1 MVDISCDS
9 PEICIIGRSDFSS
22 GIGAVAYAA
31 CELLSR
37 YFPVAFYPTSSSGDA
52 QFINLPNGRMI
63 PICSNL
69 ENFKVFFYTDVL
81 WNGEYD
87 LNYTKLPQ
95 HGLRIAHI
103 AYDSD
108 QLPAKW
114 AEVLNNHFDAAYFSS
129 GHLEAIARSSGI
141 KIAIGTL
148 PIGLDT
154 ETLLTRPFHE
164 SQEKIRFGSI
174 AAYHPR
180 KGVDILVDAFIQEFG
195 DSDDAELVLHSN
207 IAMGDVYQNVQRAV
221 KINNINNITL
231 SNLNLG
237 HAEKNSLIESF
248 DVFVNC
254 SRGEGYSIGPR
265 EALALGK
272 VLVLSDIGPHRD
284 LFGIPGSFDIP
295 VTIAYPARYPEIDNQ
310 IFGRQYSPSVADTR
324 IALRRAYDYARNRGL
339 GSHADIRARRAR
351 ASEFTFHRLAL
362 DYARTI
368 VPDIA
373 RFKSLIK
380 GSSYSNISA
389 AGAQAA
395 IAEVGAFGSNL
406 KARNRT
412 VLPAHDGGFYSV
424 FNAFMSHLSWD
435 MQEDRCHMVLPD
447 WDVGR
452 LVEHQKGKK
461 LVSFCYGR
469 PTDGN
474 VWLKLFKPLYGLSAQ
489 QMNDKDFLYQKSSI
503 PDAIW
508 NQNREPLLTYVH
520 AFDLYTSPTFKEFRN
535 QYHAAYKTHV
545 HLLPEFQHEIDTF
558 HRENFG
564 DKFMFAAHVKHPS
577 HMIEQPGLCI
587 AHGQSFID
595 AILGQLSKQNLSLD
609 EQNWGVFL
617 ATDQDRVVAQFK
629 EVFGDRVCCFN
640 DVRRTRISED
650 EFYDSLS
657 GEDKAKEG
665 FQVQHL
671 VAASPDQWS
680 TRMAWEVIRDA
691 TMMSHAR
698 ILFHVVS
705 NVSTAVSYMNP
716 EVELIFIQ

>member
-1 MVDISCDS
+1 MVDMSCDS
-9 PEICIIGRSDFSS
+9 PEICIIGRSDFTS

-37 YFPVAFYPTSSSGDA
+37 YFPVAFYSTSPGDDA
-52 QFINLPNGRMI
+52 QFIKLPNGRMV
-63 PICSNL
+63 PICTSL
-69 ENFKVFFYTDVL
+69 ENYKVFFYTEVL

-87 LNYTKLPQ
+87 VNYTKLPQ
-95 HGLRIAHI
+95 HGLRIAHV

-108 QLPAKW
+108 QFPAKW
-114 AEVLNNHFDAAYFSS
+114 AEVLNNHFDVAYFSS
-129 GHLEAIARSSGI
+129 GHLEAVARSSGI
-141 KIAIGTL
+141 KIPVGTL

-154 ETLLTRPFHE
+154 EALLIRPFSE
-164 SQEKIRFGSI
+164 RREKIRFGSV

-195 DSDDAELVLHSN
+195 DSDDVELVLHSN

-221 KINNINNITL
+221 QRNDAKNITL
-231 SNLNLG
+231 SNSNLG
-237 HAEKNSLIESF
+237 HAEKNALIESL

-284 LFGIPGSFDIP
+284 LFGVPGSFDIP
-295 VTIAYPARYPEIDNQ
+295 VTIAFPARYPEIDNQ
-310 IFGRQYSPSVADTR
+310 IFGRQYSPTVADTR
-324 IALRRAYDYARNRGL
+324 SALRRAYDYVSKPGL
-339 GSHADIRARRAR
+339 TAHADVRARRAR

-362 DYARTI
+362 DYARTV

-373 RFKSLIK
+373 RFKSLTK
-380 GSSYSNISA
+380 GSSYTHIGTPSA
-389 AGAQAA
+389 EAA
-395 IAEVGAFGSNL
+395 IDEAGAFGSNL
-406 KARNRT
+406 KVRNRT

-424 FNAFMSHLSWD
+424 FNAFMSHLTWD

-452 LVEHQKGKK
+452 LVEHQNRKK

-474 VWLKLFKPLYGLSAQ
+474 VWLKLFQPLYGLSGQ
-489 QMNDKDFLYQKSSI
+489 QMNDKAFLYEKSSV
-503 PDAIW
+503 PAAIW

-520 AFDLYTSPTFKEFRN
+520 AFDLYTSPTFKAFRR
-535 QYHAAYKTHV
+535 QYHAAYKAHV
-545 HLLPEFQHEIDTF
+545 HLLPEFQHEIEAF
-558 HRENFG
+558 HSAHFG

-577 HMIEQPGLCI
+577 HMIEQPGMCI
-587 AHGQSFID
+587 AHGQAFID
-595 AILGQLSKQNLSLD
+595 AILGQLSKRGLSMD
-609 EQNWGVFL
+609 EDDWGVFL
-617 ATDQDRVVAQFK
+617 ATDQDRVVAQFR
-629 EVFGDRVCCFN
+629 EAFGDRICCFD

-650 EFYDSLS
+650 ELYDSLS
-657 GEDKAKEG
+657 GDDKAKEG

-698 ILFHVVS
+698 MLFHVVS

-716 EVELIFIQ
+716 DVELIFIQ